1 MTDLIAQLTMAPLI
15 ASVVGLLVAAFF
27 YFRVKSLPEG
37 TETMNLIG
45 RYIRE
50 GSMAFLKREYQVLAV
65 YSLVVFVLLYL
76 AFSSQG
82 TGFIAGFCFVLGA
95 FLSLFAGFVGMKAAT
110 YANVRTSQAA
120 REGSKP
126 NALLTALDGGA
137 VMGLCVA
144 AGALLGLGVL
154 YYVYAGD
161 PHLAT
166 VLHSFAVGA
175 SSIALFARIGGGIY
189 TKAADVGSDIAGK
202 VVEGIPEDDPRNPG
216 GIADNVG
223 DNVGD
228 VAGMGAD
235 IYESLV
241 AALVAAQAIALTVK
255 SEYLMGLFTSLPE
268 GVEPKFMAATLPI
281 FLSGLGLA
289 VSILGIFMARMLRQ
303 NSPAMVLR
311 AALVVPSFIMVL
323 ASFIVMPMLGVSQ
336 AVTYAIG
343 AGAIGGAMIGLVTEY
358 YTAWRPVEK
367 VADANLTGAGTGIIS
382 GLAVGMEST
391 VVSLLIVA
399 CAGFTANAVMPEGMG
414 LYGIAMSAVGMLAG
428 TAIVMTVDAYGP
440 ISDNA
445 GGISEMSELGPEVRA
460 ITDELDAVGN
470 TTAAIGKG
478 FAIGSAT
485 LTVLS
490 LFSAFILEVNHA
502 RDMAGLPVMVLK
514 LDEAPIL
521 IGLLLGACLPY
532 AVGSSTMIAVGKA
545 AQSIITEI
553 IRQFN
558 EIPGLREG
566 NAEPEGAVI
575 VDIATKAALS
585 QMIVP
590 GTVAIVA
597 PVAVGFI
604 LGPAALAGLL
614 AGAVAVGASLSLF
627 MANAG
632 GAWDNAKKFIEAGG
646 IEGHPKGSDAHKAA
660 VIGDTV
666 GDPFKDTSGPGVAIL
681 IKVMSVVSLLVA
693 PLIATI
699 GCGNPTCRAPTGAR
713 RPEPRPPPPRC
724 ARCAS
729 RSSWRDPSRWR
740 CTPAG
745 DAAPARRACRRRPG
759 APRARGG

>member
-1 MTDLIAQLTMAPLI
+1 MNDLITQLTMAPL
-15 ASVVGLLVAAFF
+15 AAGVLGLAVAAFF

-37 TETMNLIG
+37 TDTMNMIA

-50 GSMAFLKREYQVLAV
+50 GSMAFLVREYKVLAV
-65 YSLVVFVLLYL
+65 YSLVVFGFLFL
-76 AFSSQG
+76 AFRSQG
-82 TGFIAGFCFVLGA
+82 TGLIAGLCFVLGA
-95 FLSLFAGFVGMKAAT
+95 FLSLFAGFIGMKAAT

-120 REGSKP
+120 REGSKA

-137 VMGLCVA
+137 VMGLSVA
-144 AGALLGLGVL
+144 AGALLGLGGL
-154 YYVYAGD
+154 YVFFADD
-161 PHLAT
+161 PHLST

-241 AALVAAQAIALTVK
+241 AAIVAAMAIALTAQE
-255 SEYLMGLFTSLPE
+255 EYVAGLFTDVSPE
-268 GVEPKFMAATLPI
+268 VDKVFLAVTLPI
-281 FLSGLGLA
+281 FLAGVGLA
-289 VSILGIFMARMLRQ
+289 VSILCIFIARMLRQ
-303 NSPAMVLR
+303 SAPAMVLR
-311 AALVVPSFIMVL
+311 AALIVPSIIICIVAYVL
-323 ASFIVMPMLGVSQ
+323 MPLIGVSQ
-336 AVTYAIG
+336 SVTGALA
-343 AGAIGGAMIGLVTEY
+343 AGAIGGALIGLITEF
-358 YTAWRPVEK
+358 YTAWSPVER
-367 VADANLTGAGTGIIS
+367 VAESSKTGAGTGIIS

-391 VVSLLIVA
+391 VVSLFIVA
-399 CAGFTANAVMPEGMG
+399 VVGFIANAVMPEGMG
-414 LYGIAMSAVGMLAG
+414 LYGIAMGAVGMLAG

-445 GGISEMSELGPEVRA
+445 GGISEMSNLGPEVRA

-490 LFSAFILEVNHA
+490 LFSAFILEVNHV
-502 RDMAGLPVMVLK
+502 RVGEGLSPLVLK
-514 LDEAPIL
+514 LDDAPIL

-532 AVGSSTMIAVGKA
+532 AVGASTMIAVGKA
-545 AQSIITEI
+545 AQAIIEEI
-553 IRQFN
+553 TRQFN

-566 NAEPEGAVI
+566 KAEPEGAVI
-575 VDIATKAALS
+575 VDIATLAALR
-585 QMIVP
+585 QMVLP
-590 GTVAIVA
+590 GSVAILA
-597 PVAVGFI
+597 PVGVGFL
-604 LGPAALAGLL
+604 LGPAALAGML
-614 AGAVAVGASLSLF
+614 AGSVAVGASLSLF

-646 IEGHPKGSDAHKAA
+646 LKGHPKGSDAHKAA

-681 IKVMSVVSLLVA
+681 IKVMSVVSLLIA

-699 GCGNPTCRAPTGAR
+699 
-713 RPEPRPPPPRC
+713 
-724 ARCAS
+724 
-729 RSSWRDPSRWR
+729 
-740 CTPAG
+740 
-745 DAAPARRACRRRPG
+745 
-759 APRARGG
+759 